1 MAARTPRRIDA
12 PPAVVCGTVPD
23 TTIPPGGP
31 LPPPG
36 PPGVAAP
43 WGLPM
48 PDAPAPARP
57 PMRQSR
63 PGQLTAAW
71 RAMLLTTWVGVFVA
85 YLAVWKA
92 SEELGIATWWL
103 GPRSS
108 PQPVFIRL
116 IPFFLAAVFGIL
128 ASYNVRRVPV
138 FGLIGASLLA
148 AIAVPDLSRSTGLTV
163 IEFAIAG
170 AVLLVSL
177 ASFTGVYRASRSD
190 HAG

>member
-1 MAARTPRRIDA
+1 
-12 PPAVVCGTVPD
+12 
-23 TTIPPGGP
+23 
-31 LPPPG
+31 
-36 PPGVAAP
+36 
-43 WGLPM
+43 
-48 PDAPAPARP
+48 
-57 PMRQSR
+57 
-63 PGQLTAAW
+63 
-71 RAMLLTTWVGVFVA
+71 MLLATWVGVFVA

-116 IPFFLAAVFGIL
+116 IPFLVAAVFGIL

-148 AIAVPDLSRSTGLTV
+148 TIALPDLSRSTGLAA

-190 HAG
+190 DGG

>member
-1 MAARTPRRIDA
+1 
-12 PPAVVCGTVPD
+12 
-23 TTIPPGGP
+23 
-31 LPPPG
+31 
-36 PPGVAAP
+36 
-43 WGLPM
+43 
-48 PDAPAPARP
+48 
-57 PMRQSR
+57 
-63 PGQLTAAW
+63 
-71 RAMLLTTWVGVFVA
+71 MLLATWVGVFVA

-103 GPRSS
+103 GPRTS

-116 IPFFLAAVFGIL
+116 IPFLVAAVFGIL

-138 FGLIGASLLA
+138 FGLVGAVLLA
-148 AIAVPDLSRSTGLTV
+148 AIAFPDLSRSTGLTV

-177 ASFTGVYRASRSD
+177 ASFAGAYQTPRSD